1 MLNVNQKDISIATW
15 TQCSHIET
23 SQMSCKINQFTGF
36 YMTGTSVVNEVTY
49 LTSCALLLLL
59 NLKFRNSEKLMF
71 NSLSHVLQFPEL
83 NSKILFY
90 FHSNFKKQIRENL
103 TSTDI

>member
-15 TQCSHIET
+15 TQCSDIET

-71 NSLSHVLQFPEL
+71 NSLSHVLQLPEL